1 MWLEFWVLS
10 GLTECL
16 RKRRQTFST
25 YLSFRISCLAFN
37 VQSPLPRLAFNS
49 VQDFWL
55 LSADSLSLSLSLSLT
70 TTCHFSPTM
79 NVYALPINQLFL
91 LLFNF
96 HKIILL
102 CFNWNQDRLNHI
114 SNWCNCLRSS
124 NKKNATTCKKKII
137 YIIYLFIYFN
147 YKKNIYIYFRY
158 FYWSIKC
165 IKKITLYPKMQNIV
179 Q

>member
-1 MWLEFWVLS
+1 MSPDSLSHSNQPFQSNNEWVRISHYSNILLLFNFHKIILFYFNWNWIALLHSSYSDLDVWLEFWVLS

-37 VQSPLPRLAFNS
+37 VQSPLPRLALNS

-55 LSADSLSLSLSLSLT
+55 LSADSLSLSHT

-79 NVYALPINQLFL
+79 NGYALPINQLFL

-102 CFNWNQDRLNHI
+102 CFNWKSETELLCFIFWFRL
-114 SNWCNCLRSS
+114 
-124 NKKNATTCKKKII
+124 T
-137 YIIYLFIYFN
+137 
-147 YKKNIYIYFRY
+147 
-158 FYWSIKC
+158 
-165 IKKITLYPKMQNIV
+165 
-179 Q
+179 

>member
-1 MWLEFWVLS
+1 MIHLKFSSKAPKIVEPALTETELLCFIFWFRCVTWVLS

-55 LSADSLSLSLSLSLT
+55 LSADSLSLSHT

-79 NVYALPINQLFL
+79 NGYALPINQLFL

-96 HKIILL
+96 HKIILFY
-102 CFNWNQDRLNHI
+102 FNWNWIALLHI
-114 SNWCNCLRSS
+114 L
-124 NKKNATTCKKKII
+124 I
-137 YIIYLFIYFN
+137 
-147 YKKNIYIYFRY
+147 
-158 FYWSIKC
+158 
-165 IKKITLYPKMQNIV
+165 
-179 Q
+179 